1 MSNFKL
7 KVLVADDSASIHQV
21 FAEIAERSPV
31 AFDLIR
37 AENGLQCMELL
48 NRGGVNLAF
57 IDVNM
62 PEMNGLEAVASA
74 RNAGNKAFVTLMSA
88 QASKGRLEIARK
100 LKVYEFLHK
109 PFSAVDVHKILR
121 TYCRISVPSQAL
133 IVDDSATV
141 RRIITKV
148 LNDSIFNIDP
158 TEAGN
163 GEAALEL
170 FDDGDFD
177 VVFLDCNMPG
187 IDGPETL
194 ERLLERD
201 SGVKVIMNSSERN
214 EERRQWALDRGATA
228 FLYKPFY
235 PIDVD
240 RELHAIY
247 GLQMPLLATPERV
260 PA

>member
-7 KVLVADDSASIHQV
+7 KVLVADDSAAIHQV
-21 FAEIAERSPV
+21 FTEIAERSPV
-31 AFDLIR
+31 PFDLIR

-48 NRGGVNLAF
+48 DRGGVNLAF

-62 PEMNGLEAVASA
+62 PEMNGMEAVASA

-109 PFSAVDVHKILR
+109 PFTAIEVHKILR

-148 LNDSIFNIDP
+148 LGDSIFNIDP

-163 GEAALEL
+163 GEAALET
-170 FDDGDFD
+170 FDNGDFD

-187 IDGPETL
+187 LNGPETL

-201 SGVKVIMNSSERN
+201 SGVKVI
-214 EERRQWALDRGATA
+214 
-228 FLYKPFY
+228 
-235 PIDVD
+235 
-240 RELHAIY
+240 
-247 GLQMPLLATPERV
+247 
-260 PA
+260 

>member
-7 KVLVADDSASIHQV
+7 KVLVADDSAPVHTF
-21 FAEIAERSPV
+21 FAELADTSPV
-31 AFDLIR
+31 PFDLIR
-37 AENGLQCMELL
+37 AENGRECMDAL
-48 NRGGVNLAF
+48 NCGGVNVAF
-57 IDVNM
+57 IDVTM
-62 PEMNGLEAVASA
+62 PEMSGMEAVARA
-74 RNAGNKAFVTLMSA
+74 RNAGNKAFITLMSG
-88 QASKGRLEIARK
+88 QSTRGRLEIARK
-100 LKVYEFLHK
+100 LKVYEYLSK
-109 PFSAVDVHKILR
+109 PFTPAEVHAILH
-121 TYCRISVPSQAL
+121 TYRRISVPSQAL
-133 IVDDSATV
+133 VVDDSTTV

-148 LNDSIFNIDP
+148 LSDSIFNIDP

-170 FDDGDFD
+170 FDNGDFD

-187 IDGPETL
+187 LKGTDTL
-194 ERLLERD
+194 EHLLERD
-201 SGVKVIMNSSERN
+201 PGVKVIMNTSERN

-247 GLQMPLLATPERV
+247 GLQMPLLAMPEPV